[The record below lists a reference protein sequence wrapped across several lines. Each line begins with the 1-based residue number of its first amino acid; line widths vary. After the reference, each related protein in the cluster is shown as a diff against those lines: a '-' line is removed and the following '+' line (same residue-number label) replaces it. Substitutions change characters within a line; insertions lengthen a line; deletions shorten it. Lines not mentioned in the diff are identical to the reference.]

1 MNQFRYYSIQ
11 QLVYLYLMSSYLYYI
26 CDKSYMLDEEFDE
39 LCRYLLDNF
48 EDVKKVRLSG
58 LLSEDALK
66 SGTGYQL
73 KESDY
78 PKSLRSVAHYN
89 YSIIEKKRETWEML
103 MLPQFAE
110 RFVS

>member
-26 CDKSYMLDEEFDE
+26 CDKSYMLDEEFDA

-48 EDVKKVRLSG
+48 SEVRKVKLSPLLTEDRLR
-58 LLSEDALK
+58 E
-66 SGTGYQL
+66 GTGYHL
-73 KESDY
+73 AEKDY
-78 PKSLRSVAHYN
+78 PKSLRMAAHYN
-89 YSIIEKKRETWEML
+89 YSITEKKRETWEML

-110 RFVS
+110 RFV